1 MLSLCKTRFFSGALR
16 AQNHTSSRTL
26 YDSKQDQIRFKDL
39 GTKSQWILETIIQ
52 GGKVPLPCQSPR
64 KDWNFI
70 VKARTSHHH
79 HWTKRKDQGIIIHY
93 SMRRLDQNRRGRM
106 KILLQFRLL
115 EAYSYP
121 KWSLGIQNP
130 ICFHWRGDK
139 REVSRMDNY
148 PLM

>member
-1 MLSLCKTRFFSGALR
+1 MIQNRIKFGSKISEQSPSG
-16 AQNHTSSRTL
+16 SSRHPGRESPVAMPVPEERL
-26 YDSKQDQIRFKDL
+26 EFYCE
-39 GTKSQWILETIIQ
+39 SQSHLKPPPPSLERMNDGQ
-52 GGKVPLPCQSPR
+52 R
-64 KDWNFI
+64 E
-70 VKARTSHHH
+70 
-79 HWTKRKDQGIIIHY
+79 DQGIIIHY
-93 SMRRLDQNRRGRM
+93 SMRRFGPKPRGGRV